1 MHASRLSE
9 YVHWIVIADPRRYIF
24 SGPSEYERVI
34 FRDSAGAPFGNG
46 FQGPTATVRDLLK
59 SPYAVPRLK
68 GVIVTRMEMGSSLP
82 SSQNRDPVSRTLCA
96 AVREFYVVGVLGRP
110 GERDLAP
117 VCNLIRHPGRCRER
131 NHFGNGVRTGW
142 ICGNAGGT
150 KDTARIKGR
159 ITFHSSP
166 SDRDATLQPRSR
178 LRVLNSPKSNAAS

>member
-1 MHASRLSE
+1 MRRGFPSTSIGSSSPIPGGISSLAQASTKGLYSATQRA
-9 YVHWIVIADPRRYIF
+9 HP
-24 SGPSEYERVI
+24 SGTDS
-34 FRDSAGAPFGNG
+34 RD
-46 FQGPTATVRDLLK
+46 PTATVRDLLK

-159 ITFHSSP
+159 ITFHSSR

>member
-68 GVIVTRMEMGSSLP
+68 GVIVTRMEMGSSCLVPKIAIPLAVP
-82 SSQNRDPVSRTLCA
+82 SVQRYES
-96 AVREFYVVGVLGRP
+96 FM
-110 GERDLAP
+110 
-117 VCNLIRHPGRCRER
+117 
-131 NHFGNGVRTGW
+131 
-142 ICGNAGGT
+142 
-150 KDTARIKGR
+150 
-159 ITFHSSP
+159 
-166 SDRDATLQPRSR
+166 
-178 LRVLNSPKSNAAS
+178 